1 MNKDVNKHTPPTF
14 IRVYN
19 PVGLLTK
26 CKDIPDIP
34 LKEGFSLLALGFIK
48 KIKTFSYNKKDLA

>member
-26 CKDIPDIP
+26 CKDIP